1 MILLVFNHC
10 FKMFYDGV
18 FFVTLSHLDIPW
30 GEWSPCDRS
39 CKTESE
45 PGIRGP
51 GTTFFCLQCQT
62 VSLAPGPKQNHR
74 EEAEVTKI
82 KWHEKNETNV
92 YLWFICSWTS
102 AMCQE
107 SVSAQ
112 LWWFTRWFPE
122 GFVHI
127 TTSLLVRTPHWGSR
141 KWTGEG
147 VPHEQDV
154 LSSAQIISTDFH
166 IESPQYLHNS
176 SQFFTGR
183 SVKDSNISPG
193 DC

>member
-1 MILLVFNHC
+1 MISLVFNP
-10 FKMFYDGV
+10 KLLIFYD
-18 FFVTLSHLDIPW
+18 
-30 GEWSPCDRS
+30 
-39 CKTESE
+39 E
-45 PGIRGP
+45 PGHSMRWMESLRP
-51 GTTFFCLQCQT
+51 VLQDRVGTRNSWPWHDVFQCQT

-74 EEAEVTKI
+74 EEAEVTKM

-127 TTSLLVRTPHWGSR
+127 TTSLMVRTPHWGSR

-154 LSSAQIISTDFH
+154 LSSAQIISTYFH
-166 IESPQYLHNS
+166 TESPPISTLSPQFFSILLNS
-176 SQFFTGR
+176 SHEDLLKILTSLHR
-183 SVKDSNISPG
+183 S
-193 DC
+193 